1 MEGTNRPSIIW
12 VLFDDPRV
20 GRATREKNKKFYNA
34 SIHSDWTPVFET
46 QRTFIVNYK
55 TFQRSQFPVT
65 PASGK
70 TVWKAEGAT
79 VDKVVVDLSQQPV
92 RKIPHVHYVAF
103 SRVKKLEDLY
113 ILNMNEAALAL
124 DDDVNIEMQR
134 LRTDAALELCYVPL
148 YKIGSDKTK
157 IAFNNARSLH
167 KHYKDVQ
174 FEPNVLAADIIGFAE
189 TRLCSRDENVHFD
202 LKRFR
207 LIRLDDTV
215 KETNSRPYHGL
226 ALYVKE
232 YLQIQKVV
240 KMQCKSFEFI
250 FTGTFSIQRGYVQV
264 VVLYKYPKSSQTD
277 FREDIHCHLRPV
289 IDLNDKLVILGD
301 FNIQI
306 NGTSTGFVDFVE
318 TLFGCMQQIKQ
329 FTTDSGSVLDL
340 IFSNSEGFC
349 DVIEAYWSDHKLI
362 YCAIDK

>member
-1 MEGTNRPSIIW
+1 M
-12 VLFDDPRV
+12 
-20 GRATREKNKKFYNA
+20 
-34 SIHSDWTPVFET
+34 
-46 QRTFIVNYK
+46 
-55 TFQRSQFPVT
+55 T

-167 KHYKDVQ
+167 KHYKDGQ

-189 TRLCSRDENVHFD
+189 TRLCSRDENVHFA

-240 KMQCKSFEFI
+240 KRQCKSFEFI

-277 FREDIHCHLRPV
+277 FREDIRCHLRPV
-289 IDLNDKLVILGD
+289 IDLNDNLVILGD